1 MVRKAQLLRRFDAG
15 FEHVIVRNGR
25 ERAGQ
30 MVLARPV
37 GIGAGPLSNDD
48 ITQVD
53 ILLHGAGRAD
63 AHNIFHAKHSIQF
76 PRIDTD
82 GRHAHAGGHDGDLHT
97 VVRSGIAMD
106 TADVI
111 DEDCVFQEVFR
122 NEFRPQRVAG
132 HENGLAEVAG
142 LGIDMRSR
150 VISHIIWLLSMCM
163 MGEIAICGFFQICE
177 LVMSPTAHS
186 FPSCR
191 KRPGRKGTPVTVRQ
205 TCELLR

>member
-1 MVRKAQLLRRFDAG
+1 MASACLPARAAIHIEGRSLHFDGHNAHLLPRLVADPAAGHIAVVAVEAVRGQNIADVVRKAQLLRRLNAG
-15 FEHVIVRNGR
+15 FEHVIVRDGR

-82 GRHAHAGGHDGDLHT
+82 GRHAHA
-97 VVRSGIAMD
+97 R
-106 TADVI
+106 
-111 DEDCVFQEVFR
+111 
-122 NEFRPQRVAG
+122 RP
-132 HENGLAEVAG
+132 
-142 LGIDMRSR
+142 
-150 VISHIIWLLSMCM
+150 
-163 MGEIAICGFFQICE
+163 
-177 LVMSPTAHS
+177 
-186 FPSCR
+186 
-191 KRPGRKGTPVTVRQ
+191 
-205 TCELLR
+205 